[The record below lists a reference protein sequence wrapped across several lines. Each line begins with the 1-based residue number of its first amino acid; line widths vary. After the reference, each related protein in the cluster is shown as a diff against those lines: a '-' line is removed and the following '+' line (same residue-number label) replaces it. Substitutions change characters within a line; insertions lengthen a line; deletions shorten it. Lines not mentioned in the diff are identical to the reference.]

1 MQEIST
7 LIPAVSCGL
16 MRFYAEMTGY
26 GLSKFALISCFTTRG
41 ILSIL
46 GQPPVQ
52 FTMGSNHFEVTLYI
66 FVHQENGFTGITLGI

>member
-41 ILSIL
+41 ILSVL

-52 FTMGSNHFEVTLYI
+52 FTMGSILVLVNTCILNSCYKFPI
-66 FVHQENGFTGITLGI
+66 NQG